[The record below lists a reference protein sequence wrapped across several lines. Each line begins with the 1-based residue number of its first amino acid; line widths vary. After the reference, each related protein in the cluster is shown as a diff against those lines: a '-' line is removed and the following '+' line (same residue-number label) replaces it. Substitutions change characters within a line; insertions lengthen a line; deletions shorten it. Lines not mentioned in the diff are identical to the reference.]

1 MSEPE
6 ANLTAASAAINA
18 EVAHQASE
26 PAATPDYEG
35 IVYSIFNETCTNSPF
50 FRGPAAADVVSQNF
64 IPALIAALKKG

>member
-1 MSEPE
+1 MSEPD
-6 ANLTAASAAINA
+6 ANLTAAPAAINA
-18 EVAHQASE
+18 DVAHQASE

-35 IVYSIFNETCTNSPF
+35 IVYRIFNETCTNSPF